1 MTFHRFWYVYQRRNH
16 ARNLG
21 REVSNVMGVPQSWS
35 KSLGY
40 DFSYWNNDADDQGSH
55 DWRKPSE
62 SHDMPMKSPLIGGWP
77 TPLKNMLVSWDD
89 DIPNIWEK
97 MFQTTNQY
105 NMLQFSLSQV
115 VQFPNQPM
123 SLNSSLLHRPPSF
136 GLAFPNVKARST
148 GDPPVVASKHATC
161 WTKSSM

>member
-1 MTFHRFWYVYQRRNH
+1 
-16 ARNLG
+16 
-21 REVSNVMGVPQSWS
+21 
-35 KSLGY
+35 
-40 DFSYWNNDADDQGSH
+40 
-55 DWRKPSE
+55 
-62 SHDMPMKSPLIGGWP
+62 
-77 TPLKNMLVSWDD
+77 MLVSWDD

-136 GLAFPNVKARST
+136 SLAFPNVKARST

-161 WTKSSM
+161 